1 MADFEKHIDDL
12 IRKEGGYKL
21 INVKHDR
28 GGMTYAG
35 ISRKNNPQWDG
46 WQYID
51 AGDEV
56 PNNEV
61 REFYAALYWDKMK
74 LDGIHSEAVA
84 SVLLSSCVL
93 SGVRRAS
100 RMAQVAAGVKVDGYI
115 GPKTLTAI
123 NATEP
128 RLFVALFALL
138 RIDRFREIA
147 NRNKTQRKFLR
158 GWINRV
164 YEEMK

>member
-35 ISRKNNPQWDG
+35 ISRNNNPKWDG

-51 AGDEV
+51 DGRPV
-56 PNNEV
+56 PNDV
-61 REFYAALYWDKMK
+61 VKQFYKERYWDRMK
-74 LDGIHSEAVA
+74 LGRIDSDAIA

-100 RMAQVAAGVKVDGYI
+100 RMAQVAAGVPVDGFI
-115 GPKTLTAI
+115 GPKTLNAI
-123 NATEP
+123 SAMEP

>member
-1 MADFEKHIDDL
+1 MANFEKHIDDL

-35 ISRKNNPQWDG
+35 ISRKNNPQWNG
-46 WQYID
+46 WGYID
-51 AGDEV
+51 DGIEVGDTAV
-56 PNNEV
+56 QL
-61 REFYAALYWDKMK
+61 FYKQKYWDKMF
-74 LDGIHSEAVA
+74 LDTCKSDAVA

-115 GPKTLTAI
+115 GPKTLNAI
-123 NATEP
+123 NTMEP